1 MPGEAP
7 VALRHL
13 DYSGRAKQQPYK
25 AKGTGGAGDFALVPR
40 QRAAHA
46 AKLRGELRAAQS
58 ESDRLKVLTELAPYA
73 EEIGINLEI
82 RGKPGF
88 PLSVEPFDAAPQS
101 GVALKNVRFEKTSRA
116 DGSEVVTTIA
126 TVFVRHGK
134 LTFLTKRIEDYV
146 EERQTIIQ
154 KGKRA
159 GQVMKLDNETLIA
172 NIESIGVAAIEA
184 FWTSRHPLPEIDVQT
199 WWEVWVRVG
208 FEAERARNESA
219 VIAEAQRLGME
230 RRPEWLVLPEHTVF
244 LIKTSRRMLASAT
257 AVLNF
262 VSELRHPAVT
272 AKFFIE
278 ETPTEQQL
286 WTDDLLSRVEPPPED
301 APAVCVLDSGVN
313 RGHPLLADLLAES
326 DQDTVRGEWGK
337 DDHEAN
343 GHGTPVAGL
352 AAYGDLTPLLANAD
366 PVSLSHRI
374 ESVKI
379 LPRVG
384 VNEPEHYGPI
394 TQAAMAKAES
404 NAPHRARVFVL
415 AVTASD
421 AEDFTENGRPSAW
434 SSALDGYTSGAMEED
449 EKKRLICVSGG
460 NTDLQD
466 GTDYP
471 SLNEVTSFGDPAQ
484 SWNAITVGAYT
495 EKSIVTD
502 ENGDLVADSVCL
514 AKSGGLSPS
523 SATTCLWTSTE
534 SRQWPLKPDVVFEGG
549 NFAAGGAGVPDAHDS
564 LSLLTTRANFQA
576 TLFAP
581 FGDTSAAAPL
591 AARMAAQIQA
601 ASRCDAP
608 HGNRWKGSCLCPLRA
623 GRQPRL
629 RDASNHRE

>member
-1 MPGEAP
+1 
-7 VALRHL
+7 
-13 DYSGRAKQQPYK
+13 
-25 AKGTGGAGDFALVPR
+25 
-40 QRAAHA
+40 
-46 AKLRGELRAAQS
+46 
-58 ESDRLKVLTELAPYA
+58 
-73 EEIGINLEI
+73 
-82 RGKPGF
+82 
-88 PLSVEPFDAAPQS
+88 
-101 GVALKNVRFEKTSRA
+101 
-116 DGSEVVTTIA
+116 
-126 TVFVRHGK
+126 
-134 LTFLTKRIEDYV
+134 
-146 EERQTIIQ
+146 
-154 KGKRA
+154 
-159 GQVMKLDNETLIA
+159 
-172 NIESIGVAAIEA
+172 
-184 FWTSRHPLPEIDVQT
+184 
-199 WWEVWVRVG
+199 
-208 FEAERARNESA
+208 
-219 VIAEAQRLGME
+219 
-230 RRPEWLVLPEHTVF
+230 
-244 LIKTSRRMLASAT
+244 MLASAT